1 MGEGQRI
8 EGQMYRASGLH
19 WTLAIVLLAVVCG
32 GVLVFGYFIKWWSG
46 AAGTWAAAMAGGG
59 AAGGVAVMP
68 APLSTPIPSSSVPW
82 PIAAGAAFCEHWD
95 GRVPG
100 VTTLYAGYWKPG
112 PTGAWVHVWSTG
124 VMMPIEG
131 ENELVLVVQVPRDE
145 TPQSASEGMVWVCP
159 VEMNAAGDY
168 VPLFMDIRLMGR
180 MEGAWVQKVWERGLP
195 NGMAADLVRRAR
207 AGGPVG
213 GRGWLAIT
221 ADLSSY
227 FPDEAGEV
235 GLRDGEQGN
244 GPR

>member
-1 MGEGQRI
+1 MGEGQQI
-8 EGQMYRASGLH
+8 EGQMYRASGLY
-19 WTLAIVLLAVVCG
+19 WSLAIVLLAVVCG

-46 AAGTWAAAMAGGG
+46 GRKLGRGDG
-59 AAGGVAVMP
+59 RRRCGRRVAVMP

-82 PIAAGAAFCEHWD
+82 PVAAGAAFCEHWD

-100 VTTLYAGYWKPG
+100 VTTLFAGYWKPG

-180 MEGAWVQKVWERGLP
+180 MEGAWVQMVWERGLP
-195 NGMAADLVRRAR
+195 KGMAADLVRRAR

-213 GRGWLAIT
+213 GRGWLGST

-227 FPDEAGEV
+227 FSDEAGEV
-235 GLRDGEQGN
+235 GGRDGEQGD